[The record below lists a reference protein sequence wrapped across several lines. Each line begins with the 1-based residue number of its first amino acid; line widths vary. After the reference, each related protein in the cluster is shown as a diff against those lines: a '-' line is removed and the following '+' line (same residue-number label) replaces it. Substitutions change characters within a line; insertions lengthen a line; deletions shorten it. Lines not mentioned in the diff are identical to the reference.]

1 MENKKTKKK
10 ATVELI
16 DVVIQNADMGSEGEK
31 TIREKAAD
39 LLAKHPEYEGMILA
53 NYAKKI
59 IQMTE
64 GGSVDFDPDGLKEVV
79 NGEKLTYNDYI
90 DAQINAIGKTHSGF
104 QCCFYN
110 HPLGFKGQVERI
122 SNGHI
127 CFQRIFIDLMD
138 NIGDCLVDSEQH
150 IWMDLKGFEGLQ
162 PGDCIEFFAEPYR
175 YLKTGSGKQIDFGLC
190 NPSGVKKIDKY
201 DLPSDDELVD
211 QELGL
216 MLCDTCYLSENCNR
230 TVCMNSDWRKK
241 TKESMKDLLKKK
253 DEQ

>member
-1 MENKKTKKK
+1 M
-10 ATVELI
+10 
-16 DVVIQNADMGSEGEK
+16 
-31 TIREKAAD
+31 
-39 LLAKHPEYEGMILA
+39 
-53 NYAKKI
+53 
-59 IQMTE
+59 
-64 GGSVDFDPDGLKEVV
+64 

-138 NIGDCLVDSEQH
+138 NIGDCLVYSEQH

-175 YLKTGSGKQIDFGLC
+175 YLKTG
-190 NPSGVKKIDKY
+190 PSGDNGF
-201 DLPSDDELVD
+201 D
-211 QELGL
+211 
-216 MLCDTCYLSENCNR
+216 
-230 TVCMNSDWRKK
+230 
-241 TKESMKDLLKKK
+241 
-253 DEQ
+253 